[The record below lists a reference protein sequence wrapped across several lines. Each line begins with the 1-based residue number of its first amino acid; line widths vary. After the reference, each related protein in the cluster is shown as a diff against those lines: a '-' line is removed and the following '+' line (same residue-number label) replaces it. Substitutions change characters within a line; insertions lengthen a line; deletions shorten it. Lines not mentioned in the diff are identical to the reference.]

1 MSRAKHR
8 LNICGATVAEP
19 HPDHLRR
26 VSALE
31 APLTEVI
38 ILRDDREPVRTRVL
52 PNALVVRRLQP
63 ERTHVRRA
71 RIHLRQRGHEARR
84 EVVVEQELQGR
95 RPARSGWIS
104 DEAPLAVG
112 GEGEHGADVFTL
124 KVREV
129 G

>member
-8 LNICGATVAEP
+8 LNICGATVAQP

-26 VSALE
+26 VSAPE
-31 APLTEVI
+31 APLTEVVV
-38 ILRDDREPVRTRVL
+38 LRDDREPVRSRIL
-52 PNALVVRRLQP
+52 PDCLVVRRLQP
-63 ERTHVRRA
+63 ELTHVRRA
-71 RIHLRQRGHEARR
+71 RIHVREREHKARR

-95 RPARSGWIS
+95 PARSGWIG

-112 GEGEHGADVFTL
+112 GEGEHGADVFAL